1 MKVDSNVLHP
11 SLREI
16 CYNFIKDRIL
26 DQTYPSGSKID
37 IDEIA
42 KALGVSTTPV
52 REAISQLTSE
62 GLIYNIPRRGFY
74 VSEFSP
80 EYLED
85 IFDVREQLEI
95 LAVERATEKASKEDI
110 EELKRLIE
118 KYKAS
123 FNKKPWNKCYELDR
137 QFHEKIAEISKNKM
151 LINILREIGD
161 TIQAIRTLH
170 CKTLRDLEITLK
182 EHTDILS
189 GISSKDPNR
198 AKEAMKI
205 HLEHVKRDLIKLI
218 GSADLQKTKLYV

>member
-95 LAVERATEKASKEDI
+95 LAVEKATEKASKEDI

>member
-1 MKVDSNVLHP
+1 MKVNSNVPHP

-42 KALGVSTTPV
+42 KELGVSTTPV

-95 LAVERATEKASKEDI
+95 LAVEKATEKASEEDI
-110 EELKRLIE
+110 EELKKLIE

-123 FNKKPWNKCYELDR
+123 FNRKPWNKCYELDR
-137 QFHEKIAEISKNKM
+137 QFHEKIAEISKNKT
-151 LINILREIGD
+151 LINILRGIGD

-182 EHTDILS
+182 EHTDILF
-189 GISSKDPNR
+189 GISSKDPSK
-198 AKEAMKI
+198 AKEAMKL
-205 HLEHVKRDLIKLI
+205 HLDHVKRDLIKLI
-218 GSADLQKTKLYV
+218 SSVDSQKSKL

>member
-218 GSADLQKTKLYV
+218 GSADLQKTKL